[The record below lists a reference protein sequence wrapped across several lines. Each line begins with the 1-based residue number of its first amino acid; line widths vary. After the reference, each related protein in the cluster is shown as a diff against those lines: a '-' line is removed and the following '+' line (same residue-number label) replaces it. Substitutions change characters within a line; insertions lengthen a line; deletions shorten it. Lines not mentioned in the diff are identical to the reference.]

1 MSAMIEE
8 RVINGKSTYSF
19 AEHGAKQRAWHG
31 LGDDQ
36 QIFDRPMFVKE
47 ALEACHANYNV
58 QTNPV
63 AVMTDEVLNLIK
75 SGKSV
80 DSETLKSLFIPN
92 TMATIRTDINAPLG
106 IVSDKYGV
114 VSNELAFKFVDT
126 LCSGNLADRDNTPV
140 IETCGVL
147 GKGERVFVTAKFPKQ
162 VVLDA
167 KRDDLMD
174 MYLNGHLDKIILT
187 YTHFKSAGSQR
198 IVDEVLLPVSVPA
211 GEAEEESDYILEP
224 SAEELM
230 KVLLPKVIRTKVYC
244 AMLDSYASEQAA
256 RVIAMQA
263 ATENADKLIGE
274 LTLQY
279 NKLRQQAITNE
290 ILDLAGGAQ
299 NN

>member
-1 MSAMIEE
+1 MSLKEIKIRIASVTNTRKTTSAMKMVSSVKLRKAQQGIQYAVPYVEQLDRILKHLSSMPAARKVSPLVVE
-8 RVINGKSTYSF
+8 R
-19 AEHGAKQRAWHG
+19 E
-31 LGDDQ
+31 
-36 QIFDRPMFVKE
+36 VKE
-47 ALEACHANYNV
+47 VALVCFSSDSSLCGGFNGNIIKHSRALYDELYKID
-58 QTNPV
+58 QTPLV
-63 AVMTDEVLNLIK
+63 YTVGQKITDAFRKEDLSINTGYADLMQ
-75 SGKSV
+75 SRSY
-80 DSETLKSLFIPN
+80 EQAASL
-92 TMATIRTDINAPLG
+92 A
-106 IVSDKYGV
+106 
-114 VSNELAFKFVDT
+114 
-126 LCSGNLADRDNTPV
+126 
-140 IETCGVL
+140 
-147 GKGERVFVTAKFPKQ
+147 
-162 VVLDA
+162 
-167 KRDDLMD
+167 DDLMD
-174 MYLNGHLDKIILT
+174 MYVNGHLDKVILT
-187 YTHFKSAGSQR
+187 YTHFKSAGSQH

-211 GEAEEESDYILEP
+211 GETEEESDYILEP

>member
-1 MSAMIEE
+1 MKMVSSVKLRKAQQSIQYAVPYVEQLDHILKRLSCMPAARKVSPLVVE
-8 RVINGKSTYSF
+8 R
-19 AEHGAKQRAWHG
+19 E
-31 LGDDQ
+31 
-36 QIFDRPMFVKE
+36 VKE
-47 ALEACHANYNV
+47 VAMVCFSSDSSLCGGFNGNIIKHSRALYDELYKV
-58 QTNPV
+58 DKTPLVYTVGQKI
-63 AVMTDEVLNLIK
+63 TDAFRKEGL
-75 SGKSV
+75 S
-80 DSETLKSLFIPN
+80 
-92 TMATIRTDINAPLG
+92 INDGYAG
-106 IVSDKYGV
+106 MM
-114 VSNELAFKFVDT
+114 
-126 LCSGNLADRDNTPV
+126 
-140 IETCGVL
+140 
-147 GKGERVFVTAKFPKQ
+147 
-162 VVLDA
+162 A
-167 KRDDLMD
+167 KRTYEEAASLADDLMD

-230 KVLLPKVIRTKVYC
+230 TVLLPKVIRTKVYC

>member
-1 MSAMIEE
+1 MSLKEIKIRIASVRNTRKTTSAMKMVSSVKL
-8 RVINGKSTYSF
+8 RK
-19 AEHGAKQRAWHG
+19 A
-31 LGDDQ
+31 Q
-36 QIFDRPMFVKE
+36 QSIQ
-47 ALEACHANYNV
+47 Y
-58 QTNPV
+58 
-63 AVMTDEVLNLIK
+63 AVPYVEQLDHILKNLSCMPAAIK
-75 SGKSV
+75 VS
-80 DSETLKSLFIPN
+80 
-92 TMATIRTDINAPLG
+92 PL
-106 IVSDKYGV
+106 V
-114 VSNELAFKFVDT
+114 VSREVNEVAMVCFSSDSSLCGGFNGNIIKHSRSLYDELYKIDKTPLVYTIGQKITDAFRKEGLPINDGYASMMQNRSYEEAASLA
-126 LCSGNLADRDNTPV
+126 
-140 IETCGVL
+140 
-147 GKGERVFVTAKFPKQ
+147 
-162 VVLDA
+162 
-167 KRDDLMD
+167 DDLMD
-174 MYLNGHLDKIILT
+174 MYLNGHLDKVILT